1 MGNWYSYSFIVQL
14 PSHVWLF
21 VTPWTA
27 ARQVSLSLPISRSL
41 PDLLTVLFIYFYNF
55 ALSS

>member
-27 ARQVSLSLPISRSL
+27 ARQVSLSLPISWSL